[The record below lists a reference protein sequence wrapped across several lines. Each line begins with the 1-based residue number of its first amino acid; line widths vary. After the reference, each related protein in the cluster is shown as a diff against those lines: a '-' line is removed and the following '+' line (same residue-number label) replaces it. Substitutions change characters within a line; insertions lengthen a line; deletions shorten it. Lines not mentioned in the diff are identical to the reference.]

1 MTNIKSF
8 RHFLSDRPAINN
20 PNDEKKLG
28 MDDKGRGQ
36 QKSSTLYG
44 SIILK

>member
-1 MTNIKSF
+1 MTNIKSC
-8 RHFLSDRPAINN
+8 RHFLSDHPAINN

-28 MDDKGRGQ
+28 MDDKGSAQ
-36 QKSSTLYG
+36 QKSSTLYE